1 MSSIVSQAL
10 ASIVSIIINAF
21 VKLFGGIID
30 IVLSIIPFTAIPD
43 LSSYINAIN
52 NFWHLLFSLFGWVCN
67 ALMITRFDLEIILLS
82 LSIKLLY
89 KPIISLVKLFIKWYD
104 TLKGFF

>member
-1 MSSIVSQAL
+1 MSNLI
-10 ASIVSIIINAF
+10 ASFFSIIINVF

-30 IVLSIIPFTAIPD
+30 IILSIIPFTAIPD
-43 LSSYINAIN
+43 LSAYIARIN
-52 NFWHLLFSLFGWVCN
+52 NFWHLLFSFFGWVCN